1 MKTNSILRVLSLLL
15 LLLARRAAADQI
27 TLSGMTGQGE
37 GVIAWNRTTPNGPEL
52 RRTGHELFWL
62 RGLFGPNRFAEH
74 FLAWPGYDRVFP
86 GSTASMHGTALPVG
100 FPRLGRWLAASGLAV
115 GQLTFRLDR
124 MDLGNDQMGV
134 DWNYDS
140 TNRVETRVYRNGS
153 LTVLWAGIP
162 IASAS
167 GVRLDLTLRYNQ
179 LNNLPDD
186 RASAELAPFRLVRTA
201 GVADANATNAANA
214 LLDDIGNSLLR
225 LTVGQV
231 VRGDSLRQADRPG
244 FRLDLS
250 GITLE
255 TLPPDHYLDVV
266 GGTVPEG
273 SASQFTVRLS
283 RRSDFPV
290 TFTVATVNGTAIAG
304 ADYRAVRQA
313 ITLPPGQTST
323 NIAISTLQDAL
334 DEANETLLLQVSQP
348 VNATIRTNNTAL
360 AIVDDDGPQ
369 IRISP
374 TTVTE
379 GGFWPD
385 RTWLSTP
392 VVTQITLGAASP
404 QEIRVGLTARDG
416 TAIASQRDG
425 MADYLMPT
433 NVAVI
438 PPGQISVLVTNTVI
452 GDWSDETDEHF
463 FLILTNAVNATI
475 AGTGEARVT
484 VIDDDGPSM
493 TVLPANAYE
502 GTAPRGG
509 SLATNLVFFVGLTQ
523 VAAQDVDFAF
533 SLVGGS
539 AQAGLDYL
547 RPTQGNALPDV
558 PGQPTRYQFRIPA
571 GQTQVLIEIPILDDA
586 IVERPESVIGRVS
599 EVRNAYLIDASTLVV
614 GANPN
619 PTVMASYNCTAQ
631 ILDLDDWVVSV
642 GDVTVRETAGDQ
654 MVRIP
659 LTLNQTNSLP
669 MWVQFEGVDSTALGD
684 LFPAAGVQV
693 RDYAP
698 FSGGIT
704 FQPGQTNVVVE
715 ATIHG
720 NNLAQPDRAFTVR
733 LRSVDY
739 GTAGRSG
746 TVTILDDD
754 RAAGTAAAAARSGNR
769 TSSSLTSSGLGI
781 RTTPEGSVELVPPA
795 SKAGARLEWS
805 RDLKTWNDWSGGNA
819 IPVESLESVV
829 FFRLKE

>member
-1 MKTNSILRVLSLLL
+1 MLTLLL

-27 TLSGMTGQGE
+27 SLSGTTAERE
-37 GVIAWNRTTPNGPEL
+37 GIIAWNRTSPNGPEL
-52 RRTGHELFWL
+52 QRTGHELYWL
-62 RGLFGPNRFAEH
+62 RGLFGRDLFAERY
-74 FLAWPGYDRVFP
+74 LAWPGYERVFP
-86 GSTASMHGTALPVG
+86 GSTASMHSTALPSG
-100 FPRLGRWLAASGLAV
+100 FPRLGQWIATSRLAIS
-115 GQLTFRLDR
+115 QLTFRLDR
-124 MDLGNDQMGV
+124 MDLGNDRIGV

-140 TNRVETRVYRNGS
+140 TNRVETRTYRNGS

-167 GVRLDLTLRYNQ
+167 GIRLDLTLRYNQ
-179 LNNLPDD
+179 LNDLPDD
-186 RASAELAPFRLVRTA
+186 EASGVLAPFRLVRTA
-201 GVADANATNAANA
+201 GVANANATNAANA
-214 LLDDIGNSLLR
+214 LLDDIGNSPLR
-225 LTVGQV
+225 LTVGRV
-231 VRGDSLRQADRPG
+231 VRGDAVPQAGRPG
-244 FRLDLS
+244 FRMDLS
-250 GITLE
+250 RITLE

-283 RRSDFPV
+283 RRSEFPV
-290 TFTVATVNGTAIAG
+290 TFTVATVNGTATAG

-313 ITLPPGQTST
+313 ITLLPGQTST
-323 NIAISTLQDAL
+323 NIAISTLQDAV
-334 DEANETLLLQVSQP
+334 DEANETVLLLVSQP
-348 VNATIRTNNTAL
+348 VNATIRTNNAAL
-360 AIVDDDGPQ
+360 AILDDDGPQ

-385 RTWLSTP
+385 RTWPNTP
-392 VVTQITLGAASP
+392 VVTRITLGAASP

-438 PPGQISVLVTNTVI
+438 PPGQISVLVTNTVT
-452 GDWSDETDEHF
+452 GDWFDETDEHF

-475 AGTGEARVT
+475 GGTGEARVT
-484 VIDDDGPSM
+484 VIDDDGPAM
-493 TVLPANAYE
+493 TVTSGNAYE
-502 GTAPRGG
+502 GIAPRGG
-509 SLATNLVFFVGLTQ
+509 WLPTNLVFHVGLTQ
-523 VAAQDVDFAF
+523 RAAQDVDFAF
-533 SLVGGS
+533 SLVGGT

-547 RPTQGNALPDV
+547 RPTQGNALPEV

-571 GQTQVLIEIPILDDA
+571 GQSQVLIEIPILDDA
-586 IVERPESVIGRVS
+586 LAERPETVIGRVS
-599 EVRNAYLIDASTLVV
+599 EVRNAYLIDASALVV

-619 PTVMASYNCTAQ
+619 PIVVGSYNCTAQ

-642 GDVTVRETAGDQ
+642 GDVTVREAAGDQ
-654 MVRIP
+654 VVRIP
-659 LTLNQTNSLP
+659 LILNQTNSFP
-669 MWVQFEGVDSTALGD
+669 MWVQFEGVDGTALGD
-684 LFPAAGVQV
+684 LFPAAGVQL

-698 FSGGIT
+698 FSGGVTI
-704 FQPGQTNVVVE
+704 QPGQTNVVLE

-739 GTAGRSG
+739 GTVGRSG

-754 RAAGTAAAAARSGNR
+754 RAAGAVAAEARSGNR
-769 TSSSLTSSGLGI
+769 NSSSLTASGLRI
-781 RTTPEGSVELVPPA
+781 RTTLEGAVELVPPA
-795 SKAGARLEWS
+795 GKTGSRLEIS
-805 RDLKTWNDWSGGNA
+805 RDLKTWSDWSGGTT
-819 IPVESLESVV
+819 IPVDSMEPGV